1 MKLAVKF
8 ARPRTRPEAPVFTL
22 PLTAFV
28 FLFLAAVGA
37 PLRGQERGPA
47 ERGGQA
53 SGHFDPGDF
62 SEYGDELSEYI
73 AMPET
78 LMYKMRA
85 GEKGFVV
92 VDLRE
97 PERFAGGHLRG
108 AVNYPWKGGVFL
120 SICKNL
126 PRDREVFLMS
136 EDGGFGLEALRV
148 LVDAGFT
155 GAYSVEGGMRN
166 WPYTDL
172 LEGH

>member
-1 MKLAVKF
+1 MNIAGKG
-8 ARPRTRPEAPVFTL
+8 ARPRSRPAAAVFTL

-28 FLFLAAVGA
+28 FLFLGA
-37 PLRGQERGPA
+37 SGIPLRGQETGP
-47 ERGGQA
+47 
-53 SGHFDPGDF
+53 DF

-78 LMYKMRA
+78 LMYRMRA

-92 VDLRE
+92 VDLRG

-120 SICKNL
+120 SLYKNL
-126 PRDREVFLMS
+126 PKNREIFLVS

-155 GAYSVEGGMRN
+155 GACSVEGGIRN

-172 LEGH
+172 LEGP